1 MIHEFQ
7 LKLSEDSECAELR
20 DALNLALLHM
30 QKYYRTLRNRV
41 QKLEN
46 DRTSNGNGVLGASFR
61 GLSPMTPFKDAPDKF
76 QWKWINLD
84 TVKLSGTLPADVKDM
99 GVLPKVIQA
108 AKIGDNNRLMQFID
122 KGKFVWHYDSFTLPD
137 TKTDTGTDNM
147 CTEPNR
153 NLHWSM
159 SLGSMNTSTQFI
171 TIHF

>member
-1 MIHEFQ
+1 MFCYVLFSDFQKAAAMIHEFQ

-41 QKLEN
+41 QKLES

-122 KGKFVWHYDSFTLPD
+122 KGKFVWHY
-137 TKTDTGTDNM
+137 
-147 CTEPNR
+147 
-153 NLHWSM
+153 
-159 SLGSMNTSTQFI
+159 
-171 TIHF
+171 

>member
-1 MIHEFQ
+1 MLATCLHKILINVFVVNFSDFQKAAAMIHEFQ

-41 QKLEN
+41 QKQEN

-84 TVKLSGTLPADVKDM
+84 NVKLSGTLPALVKQDL
-99 GVLPKVIQA
+99 GALPKVIQA
-108 AKIGDNNRLMQFID
+108 AKIGDNNRLAQIID
-122 KGKFVWHYDSFTLPD
+122 KG
-137 TKTDTGTDNM
+137 
-147 CTEPNR
+147 E
-153 NLHWSM
+153 
-159 SLGSMNTSTQFI
+159 
-171 TIHF
+171 

>member
-41 QKLEN
+41 QKQES

-76 QWKWINLD
+76 QWKWVKLD
-84 TVKLSGTLPADVKDM
+84 NVKLSGTLPAEVKQDL
-99 GVLPKVIQA
+99 GALPKVIQA
-108 AKIGDNNRLMQFID
+108 AKIGDNNRLMQIID
-122 KGKFVWHYDSFTLPD
+122 KG
-137 TKTDTGTDNM
+137 
-147 CTEPNR
+147 E
-153 NLHWSM
+153 
-159 SLGSMNTSTQFI
+159 
-171 TIHF
+171 